1 MVYIIYAISYL
12 YLFLKVVLFMKFY
25 VITFSSGHSLH
36 GLFNSYS
43 DCLTYVE
50 NHKFSDDFTIE
61 EYDSEDDYINNL

>member
-1 MVYIIYAISYL
+1 
-12 YLFLKVVLFMKFY
+12 MKFY